1 MLKHFGIRH
10 TLLCKQRC
18 TTIRTASV
26 IASFSIEC
34 PSCTGV
40 GGSAAN
46 LSTKSNNVLR
56 HTLNLPQTQLPMKAN
71 ASKREPLMVARTT
84 SKLYRWQ
91 QETRRDSDSSYVLHD
106 GPPYANGS
114 LHMGHLL
121 NKTLK
126 DISNRFQL
134 LRGKRVDY
142 IPGWDC
148 HGLPIELVK
157 PCKG

>member
-10 TLLCKQRC
+10 TLLVKQKVHYYSNR
-18 TTIRTASV
+18 IRNSKFFNRV
-26 IASFSIEC
+26 SFVH
-34 PSCTGV
+34 GV

-56 HTLNLPQTQLPMKAN
+56 HTLNLPKTQLPMKAN

-114 LHMGHLL
+114 LQHGTPV
-121 NKTLK
+121 KQ
-126 DISNRFQL
+126 DIER
-134 LRGKRVDY
+134 
-142 IPGWDC
+142 
-148 HGLPIELVK
+148 H
-157 PCKG
+157 